1 MIATDTTTSH
11 PFTPRWRDAEAAA
24 PVYFLR
30 APSVIERG
38 QIEAE
43 LSGEHGAGRVFEFEL
58 ISAFRN
64 GLMTLLAGD
73 PGLDRLIELVD
84 REGEGE
90 VLAAEDRQALIEARA
105 VLVQHWPEYRE
116 LVAQRDRRREIA
128 PIVVFR
134 RLCTGWENVD
144 VPFLRGSDRLIPDG
158 TLMRIDPLELTA
170 AGNFGYG
177 LMYGAADERNFPQPS
192 PSDDG
197 PATSPS
203 DTSRADG
210 TSKAK
215 GGRKTPASRSRR
227 GSGASST
234 SG

>member
-1 MIATDTTTSH
+1 MIATDTVTPH
-11 PFTPRWRDAEAAA
+11 RFTPQWREEEAAA
-24 PVYFLR
+24 PVYLLR

-43 LSGEHGAGRVFEFEL
+43 LSGEHAAGRVFGFEL
-58 ISAFRN
+58 LAAFRN
-64 GLMTLLAGD
+64 GLHALLEGD
-73 PGLDRLIELVD
+73 PDLDHLVELVD
-84 REGEGE
+84 READGET
-90 VLAAEDRQALIEARA
+90 LAVEDRQALIEARA
-105 VLVQHWPEYRE
+105 VLVRHWPEYRE
-116 LVAQRDRRREIA
+116 LCAQRDRRREIA

-144 VPFLRGSDRLIPDG
+144 VPFSRGSDRLIPDG
-158 TLMRIDPLELTA
+158 TLMRIDPLEMTA

-177 LMYGAADERNFPQPS
+177 LMYGAADERNFPPPS
-192 PSDDG
+192 PSAED
-197 PATSPS
+197 PVTSSS

-210 TSKAK
+210 TSKDK
-215 GGRKTPASRSRR
+215 DGRKTRASRSRR

>member
-1 MIATDTTTSH
+1 MIATDTVTAH
-11 PFTPRWRDAEAAA
+11 RFTPKWREGEAAA
-24 PVYFLR
+24 PVYLLR

-58 ISAFRN
+58 IAAFRN
-64 GLMTLLAGD
+64 GLLTLLDGD
-73 PGLDRLIELVD
+73 AGLDRLVELVD
-84 REGEGE
+84 REAEGE
-90 VLAAEDRQALIEARA
+90 VLAADDRQALIEARA
-105 VLVQHWPEYRE
+105 VLVKHWPEYRE

-144 VPFLRGSDRLIPDG
+144 VPFSRGSDRMVPDG
-158 TLMRIDPLELTA
+158 TLMRIDPLEMIA

-177 LMYGAADERNFPQPS
+177 LMYGAADDRNFPQPS
-192 PSDDG
+192 PSAED

-210 TSKAK
+210 TSKGSA
-215 GGRKTPASRSRR
+215 GRKTRGSRSRR

>member
-1 MIATDTTTSH
+1 MIATDTVTSH
-11 PFTPRWRDAEAAA
+11 RFTPRWRADEEAAPA
-24 PVYFLR
+24 YFLR

-43 LSGEHGAGRVFEFEL
+43 LSGEHDAGRVFEFEL
-58 ISAFRN
+58 MSAFRN
-64 GLMTLLAGD
+64 GLTTLLAGD
-73 PGLDRLIELVD
+73 PGLDRLLELVD
-84 REGEGE
+84 CEAEG
-90 VLAAEDRQALIEARA
+90 VKLAGEDRQALVEARS
-105 VLVQHWPEYRE
+105 VLVKHWPEYRE

-128 PIVVFR
+128 PIIVFR

-144 VPFLRGSDRLIPDG
+144 VPFSRGSDRLIPDG
-158 TLMRIDPLELTA
+158 TLMCIDPLELTA

-192 PSDDG
+192 PSTED
-197 PATSPS
+197 PATSSS

-210 TSKAK
+210 TSKGK
-215 GGRKTPASRSRR
+215 SGRKTRASRSRR